1 MRRLKT
7 LSRSEYFI
15 SDLAAVLLGIFLCAL
30 LLLTAKYSVAM
41 SDEGYYYTVA
51 HRLTLGEHMIAD
63 EWNLAQLVH
72 LFNLL
77 PNILYMKRTGGTEGL
92 ILFMRYLFIAINTV
106 FYGFVYVKLR
116 RWKLWGAT
124 AAFLFAAVIQQTL
137 LTIAYF
143 TSAPMAVLA
152 VWLILAADEKQKSAP
167 KLLFTG
173 LVMACGILIEP
184 FLIVIFLLWFVL
196 TVIREYKTAKG
207 SPLQDGYSFILNK
220 RTFTW
225 VTLGA
230 VAMFIPYM
238 LYLFLSGSFEGVGA
252 AIPYLSSGAEYNK
265 ENLLDFEKFVFAADL
280 YGPVFM
286 AGGVLAVLAAAALRL
301 KKNPDLRLRR
311 LVLLAAGVVLA
322 GSYVHAGLR
331 LLNAAEMRPW
341 VSFVQYNNLMLLL
354 VSPVFW
360 LLTQKKE
367 PRLFT
372 LWLIGVLYSVLVDI
386 SSTVILA
393 SGGALI
399 RVACVLQLS
408 VLLPELTAAPAPEKK
423 KNKKTR
429 QTPVKKPMLF
439 LTALA
444 LCGAVTLAW
453 NGAYLAAA
461 TVYKPVEKMFLHV
474 KGPLTSEIERGP
486 FKGLVTD
493 AEIAG
498 IYDDTLKD
506 LDEVKA
512 LAGGRPVTV
521 LELAPFTYLY
531 MNLPYGAYS
540 SWYEFDEPA
549 RLAAYWGLRPAQQPA
564 VIYVPYYGKN
574 LFNRYSDEYLTEKL
588 SGLRQ
593 FADGPVTEGR
603 AGYILRVEK
612 LRTSETD
619 AWTDV
624 RSR

>member
-7 LSRSEYFI
+7 LQRSEYFI
-15 SDLAAVLLGIFLCAL
+15 SDLTAVLLGIFLCAL
-30 LLLTAKYSVAM
+30 LLATARYGVGM

-77 PNILYMKRTGGTEGL
+77 PNILYMKLTGGTEGL
-92 ILFMRYLFIAINTV
+92 ILFMRYLFIAVNTV

-116 RWKLWGAT
+116 RWKLWGAL

-152 VWLILAADEKQKSAP
+152 VWLLLAADEKKKSAP

-184 FLIVIFLLWFVL
+184 FLIVIFLMWFIL
-196 TVIREYKTAKG
+196 TIIKECKTAKG
-207 SPLQDGYSFILNK
+207 STLFTDYAFVLGK
-220 RTFTW
+220 RTFTL

-265 ENLLDFEKFVFAADL
+265 ENLLDFEKFVFAAQL
-280 YGPVFM
+280 YSPVFLI
-286 AGGVLAVLAAAALRL
+286 GAVLTVIAAAVLRL
-301 KKNPDLRLRR
+301 KKITDARTCR

-322 GSYVHAGLR
+322 GSYVHAGVR
-331 LLNAAEMRPW
+331 LATAAEMRPW
-341 VSFVQYNNLMLLL
+341 VSFCQYNNLMLLL
-354 VSPVFW
+354 VSPVLW
-360 LLTQKKE
+360 LLTKQKQ
-367 PRLFT
+367 PRLFA
-372 LWLIGVLYSVLVDI
+372 LWLIGMLYSVLVDI

-408 VLLPELTAAPAPEKK
+408 VLLPELTALPVPVKK
-423 KNKKTR
+423 KTKKTR
-429 QTPVKKPMLF
+429 QTPVKKPVLYM
-439 LTALA
+439 TALA
-444 LCGAVTLAW
+444 LCGAVALAW
-453 NGAYLAAA
+453 NGGYLAAA

-474 KGPLTSEIERGP
+474 HGPLTSEIERGP

-493 AEIAG
+493 AEIAA
-498 IYDDTLKD
+498 IYGDTLKD

-512 LAGGRPVTV
+512 IANGRPVTV

-531 MNLPYGAYS
+531 MDLPYGAYS
-540 SWYEFDEPA
+540 AWYEFDEPA

-564 VIYVPYYGKN
+564 VIYIPYYGKN
-574 LFNRYSDEYLTEKL
+574 LFNRYTDEYLAEKL
-588 SGLRQ
+588 AGLRQ

-603 AGYILRVEK
+603 AGYIMRVEK
-612 LRTSETD
+612 LRTGATD
-619 AWTDV
+619 AWTDILN
-624 RSR
+624 